1 MSIFA
6 RLKKSTM
13 SKHKHHNSDKEL
25 HNELEEQIEELQEK
39 AEENKE
45 EVKAETKES
54 EEEKEDKRIAE
65 AEEKLAKSKDEYLR
79 LAAEFDNYR
88 RRVAKEKLDLISTA
102 GEGVIKALLPI
113 VDDFERAIQALEA
126 SDDSQAAKEGTK
138 LIYKKLI
145 DMLKAQGVTEI
156 EAKGLELDTD
166 LHEAI
171 AQIPAEDHNQKGK
184 IIDVTQKGYK
194 LGDKVIRFAKVVVGA

>member
-6 RLKKSTM
+6 RQNNNNM

-25 HNELEEQIEELQEK
+25 HNELEEQIEKLHDQAEEETEEK
-39 AEENKE
+39 AEL
-45 EVKAETKES
+45 
-54 EEEKEDKRIAE
+54 EKEDGEKRIAE
-65 AEEKLAKSKDEYLR
+65 AEEKLAKSQDDYLR
-79 LAAEFDNYR
+79 LVAEFDNFR
-88 RRVAKEKLDLISTA
+88 RRVAKEKIDLISTA
-102 GEGVIKALLPI
+102 SEGVIKALLPI
-113 VDDFERAIQALEA
+113 VDDFERAIQALEE
-126 SDDSQAAKEGTK
+126 SKDSQTAKEGTQ

-166 LHEAI
+166 VHEAI
-171 AQIPAEDHNQKGK
+171 AQIPAQDEKQKGK

-194 LGDKVIRFAKVVVGA
+194 LGDKVIRYAKVVVGA